1 MVTCSR
7 DKNSDLFFAA
17 LGGLGQ
23 FGVITRARIML
34 EATPKRVRWVR
45 LAYSDVVT
53 FTMDQEFLISDRA
66 REVGF
71 NYVEGQVQLNR
82 SFVEGPK
89 STPFFSTTDLNG
101 LAKLALRK
109 GSAAIYYI
117 EGAMYY
123 NDDNLESVDQVL
135 NVIRFQ
141 IFSKMKTTIFFERKL
156 I

>member
-1 MVTCSR
+1 
-7 DKNSDLFFAA
+7 
-17 LGGLGQ
+17 
-23 FGVITRARIML
+23 ML
-34 EATPKRVRWVR
+34 EAAPKRVRWVR